1 MSWGGDA
8 EIRASE
14 DAYTAVDPYDL
25 SHSGHDGVGQP
36 KVGDSLPTHI
46 WKSHQQ
52 VEDSEP
58 CLGPLVL
65 GVNKLAGV
73 VGQSQQ
79 VEGGTPDLRDIVGKA
94 VSHGDNPDEWTQLV
108 EDDQSSNVENDQ
120 QKVQDGTIGNQS
132 QQVVDRQSSLRSSE
146 GDFKAAS
153 DCVRPKLVR
162 KRWRLLVP
170 PDQRRHQQ
178 HNADKLQR
186 AQVRARRRKDCFL
199 LLAPETLAPHLLTL
213 PDSIRIRYEPRSHP
227 TQGWLKCVHKVQ
239 ARTPNVSKGF
249 KLGIPANGACTDCEF
264 QEALL
269 RSFEEARCWSL
280 EQVYPV
286 TEAAV

>member
-1 MSWGGDA
+1 MP
-8 EIRASE
+8 R
-14 DAYTAVDPYDL
+14 
-25 SHSGHDGVGQP
+25 
-36 KVGDSLPTHI
+36 
-46 WKSHQQ
+46 
-52 VEDSEP
+52 
-58 CLGPLVL
+58 
-65 GVNKLAGV
+65 
-73 VGQSQQ
+73 
-79 VEGGTPDLRDIVGKA
+79 
-94 VSHGDNPDEWTQLV
+94 GDNPDEWTKLV
-108 EDDQSSNVENDQ
+108 EDDQSSNVGNDQ
-120 QKVQDGTIGNQS
+120 QKVQDGKSTLDESIGGGQMVGDIGKQS
-132 QQVVDRQSSLRSSE
+132 QQVVDSQSSLRDSE
-146 GDFKAAS
+146 SDVKAAS

-227 TQGWLKCVHKVQ
+227 TQGWLKCVHKLQ

-286 TEAAV
+286 TETAV